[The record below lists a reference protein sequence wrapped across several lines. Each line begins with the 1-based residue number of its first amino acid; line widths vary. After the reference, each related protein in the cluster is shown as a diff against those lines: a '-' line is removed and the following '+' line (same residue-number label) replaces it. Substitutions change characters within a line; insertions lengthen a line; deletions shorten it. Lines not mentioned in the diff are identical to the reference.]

1 MLDLMCVS
9 LLLNADPAVGDGF
22 FLLRVI
28 HKFIVIHQIFIVTL
42 QKRAMGQEFA
52 CPVAHSEHGLHFEA
66 EILSD
71 PSGSLPTNRGIY
83 MVVEFNGVALV
94 TSQGVLGFMDYQSIS
109 GWAHS
114 ESNHRITF
122 RVTGQSGAEY
132 AFTFRV
138 ADAAA
143 IEAAVMSRI
152 SVFLDEN
159 KFHAIPLN
167 DPTGRDL
174 MPEEASLTINHQG
187 ITLTDPTGAKGN
199 VGFLFTRMESWGEG
213 SGGSIFSIKMPQ
225 GVFQFSTKDASTIV
239 RKLSEVAD
247 MILHAEHG
255 HEGSHSS
262 GAPPPNPGYKVQIL
276 VDPLGVGLPDHCL
289 MKVTEQ
295 AVKIMG
301 RGTKDSCD
309 IRLTSIQQWGMSN
322 GCHLLLTLTPEKGS
336 HVFKFDCRTRE
347 VTEILMATMQSAAEA
362 LAQKANNH
370 GRGVPPPPQT
380 HPSRDAHEVE
390 SSTTRQLK
398 ITIPKGVKSGNT
410 IVINDKISGT
420 KIKVKVPKGYA
431 YYFNDSYLY
440 CNYM

>member
-1 MLDLMCVS
+1 
-9 LLLNADPAVGDGF
+9 
-22 FLLRVI
+22 
-28 HKFIVIHQIFIVTL
+28 
-42 QKRAMGQEFA
+42 MGQEFA

-66 EILSD
+66 EILDD
-71 PSGSLPTNRGIY
+71 PSGGLPTNKKLFL
-83 MVVEFNGVALV
+83 VVEFNGVALI
-94 TSQGVLGFMDYQSIS
+94 TNAGVVGFMDYQSIS

-114 ESNHRITF
+114 ESNHRLTF
-122 RVTGQSGAEY
+122 KINGQSGAEH

-138 ADAAA
+138 ASATS

-152 SVFLDEN
+152 SVFLDDN

-167 DPTGRDL
+167 DPTGRNL

-187 ITLTDPTGAKGN
+187 ISLSDPTGAKGN

-213 SGGSIFSIKMPQ
+213 SGGSILSIKMPQ
-225 GVFQFSTKDASTIV
+225 GVFQFSTEDASTIV
-239 RKLSEVAD
+239 RKLSEVAE
-247 MILHAEHG
+247 MMLHAEHG

-276 VDPLGVGLPDHCL
+276 VDPLGIGLPEHCL

-309 IRLTSIQQWGMSN
+309 IRLTSIQQWGISQ
-322 GCHLLLTLTPEKGS
+322 GCHLALTLTPEKGS
-336 HVFKFDCRTRE
+336 HVFTFDCRTQE
-347 VTEILMATMQSAAEA
+347 VTEILMAMMQSAAEA
-362 LAQKANNH
+362 LAQKTNNH

-410 IVINDKISGT
+410 IVINDKVSGT
-420 KIKVKVPKGYA
+420 KIKVKVPKGCVCLDVG
-431 YYFNDSYLY
+431 YFLGVSISMLNSPVFIFACASHPQDACGQYHDDQH
-440 CNYM
+440 